1 MTDKNTT
8 TKDRQPSGLE
18 KLNGALF
25 DQLDR
30 LNDPGLAGE
39 ELEQEMKRAHS
50 VTSVSKE
57 IVANARTALD
67 AEKFRAEMG
76 SLYKMP
82 SLLESKG

>member
-1 MTDKNTT
+1 MTDKNAT
-8 TKDRQPSGLE
+8 TKDHQPSALE

-30 LNDPGLAGE
+30 LNDPELAGDK
-39 ELEQEMKRAHS
+39 LEQEMKRAQS

-67 AEKFRAEMG
+67 AEKFRAEVG
-76 SLYKMP
+76 SLHKLP
-82 SLLESKG
+82 RLLESRG